1 MSAIYYRELIQ
12 VTSELAKTNPTRKFF
27 IDMKAGVT
35 GVEDTETKEIVPIL
49 SAILG
54 GGVAK
59 YHNCQV
65 NGQTPTH
72 TWAKVEVLEEV
83 SA

>member
-1 MSAIYYRELIQ
+1 MSEIYFRELIQ
-12 VTSELAKTNPTRKFF
+12 VTSEVAKANPNRKFF

-35 GVEDTETKEIVPIL
+35 GVDDEQTKEVVPIL

-59 YHNCQV
+59 YHNCAID
-65 NGQTPTH
+65 GKAPTH
-72 TWAKVEVLEEV
+72 NWAEVKVLEEV
-83 SA
+83 TA